1 MKKRF
6 ILPVCLVAVVE
17 VRMMDHRVLVVDQF
31 QGFVVDHNMV
41 AEVEVA
47 LPIQSEQKRGFS
59 LAFF

>member
-1 MKKRF
+1 M
-6 ILPVCLVAVVE
+6 CLVAVVE